1 MPSDDTIKREL
12 VGLDKKRTD
21 LAERINAAESN
32 RKSPRSDS
40 PLPPKSS
47 IPEKRNPASYSVVRA
62 FKQEQKHEHKTQT
75 PAEYTDSLAGRRDSS
90 FDDRSSVVRRGISS
104 RVPPPG
110 SDISYL
116 SVDEDWQRYQEERR
130 QGAPALRSLMR
141 VLGEQ
146 GLKPDGVP
154 PHRDS
159 FFLALVK
166 GLHRVGLCP
175 KGYNFEPDEVL
186 GSRSQFPQAAKRA
199 RLELLRILSAR
210 APLALNDKIA
220 GWRLSSAE
228 FCRYFSKAW
237 WQVPAARNDLF
248 TAAAHH
254 FRVSIECLT
263 VQDGELVRET
273 FVPPDGS
280 APLARIV
287 LCRFV

>member
-1 MPSDDTIKREL
+1 MPSDETIKQEL
-12 VGLDKKRTD
+12 VILDKKRTD
-21 LAERINAAESN
+21 LAERINSVEANKKPTPTDHA
-32 RKSPRSDS
+32 
-40 PLPPKSS
+40 LPPKSS
-47 IPEKRNPASYSVVRA
+47 TPEKRNPASYSVVRA
-62 FKQEQKHEHKTQT
+62 FKQEQKHEHKTQI
-75 PAEYTDSLAGRRDSS
+75 PAENTDSFSS
-90 FDDRSSVVRRGISS
+90 LGVEGTGAVRRGLSS

-110 SDISYL
+110 SDVSYW
-116 SVDEDWQRYQEERR
+116 SVDEDWQRYQEERK
-130 QGAPALRSLMR
+130 QGAQALRSLMR
-141 VLGEQ
+141 VLSEQ

-175 KGYNFEPDEVL
+175 KGYNFEPAEVL

-199 RLELLRILSAR
+199 RLELLRILSAK

-220 GWRLSSAE
+220 GWRLSTAE

-273 FVPPDGS
+273 YVPPDGS

-287 LCRFV
+287 LCRYAHM